1 MYLIQKLTFLGTIM
15 CSDGMKNNKQQ
26 ILVHKYVYTTCT
38 SVSSA
43 SNKKKYVYGNKYLQ
57 KVQFIQ
63 IEHIYNNK

>member
-26 ILVHKYVYTTCT
+26 ILVHKYVYTTCS

-43 SNKKKYVYGNKYLQ
+43 SNKKNSIRK
-57 KVQFIQ
+57 Q
-63 IEHIYNNK
+63 IPSEGTIHTD